1 MTKDEALKIAIEVIE
16 AFERGCDIDDYFMD
30 VSNAL
35 DVCKEALAEQPTQEP
50 LPPIDRDEG
59 MDRTYIP
66 IAGGWEIQTKGKGSS
81 FRICDTK
88 TDERF
93 LIGDSYLHD
102 MLETLA
108 RENREATHPPKQW
121 QGLSDEEI
129 EGLHEHSVALGEDF
143 EFAKAI
149 EAKLREK
156 NG

>member
-1 MTKDEALKIAIEVIE
+1 MVTVPLNVLEDMQRRLKT
-16 AFERGCDIDDYFMD
+16 
-30 VSNAL
+30 
-35 DVCKEALAEQPTQEP
+35 TQEP
-50 LPPIDRDEG
+50 LPPIDYDEG

-66 IAGGWEIQTKGKGSS
+66 IAGGWEIQTKGTGSS

-121 QGLSDEEI
+121 QGLSDDEI
-129 EGLHEHSVALGEDF
+129 KQVIIDEQIPVRTGKTANRY
-143 EFAKAI
+143 ARAI
-149 EAKLREK
+149 EAKLKEK
-156 NG
+156 NHE